1 MRLNGFVPRLVV
13 LAAVW
18 LLATATLTLAAGRQM
33 STPPTPATPAAKAA
47 AAPPA
52 VLVVPNVSGQVYVFA
67 KGILEDGGFGWQ
79 VRAGALGYPGNVVV
93 SQSPAAG
100 TRVIDTGAPRIT
112 LRLRK
117 GGAQKG
123 LPDSTSPY
131 RATPIR
137 LADLAVARPMRA
149 PAKAPAA
156 VKPRATQAAKPA
168 AKQAAKRVAAPKV
181 RTPAFTVKGAK
192 PEPIKE
198 LPLPDRAR
206 ALDRWLATKP
216 RPSDANVSRWLYQH
230 SWIVTGAK
238 FGWWHGAEALQI
250 LISADRR
257 AQSVWGIGTRSE
269 RLARATLAEV
279 EARQR

>member
-1 MRLNGFVPRLVV
+1 M
-13 LAAVW
+13 
-18 LLATATLTLAAGRQM
+18 
-33 STPPTPATPAAKAA
+33 
-47 AAPPA
+47 
-52 VLVVPNVSGQVYVFA
+52 
-67 KGILEDGGFGWQ
+67 
-79 VRAGALGYPGNVVV
+79 
-93 SQSPAAG
+93 
-100 TRVIDTGAPRIT
+100 
-112 LRLRK
+112 
-117 GGAQKG
+117 
-123 LPDSTSPY
+123 
-131 RATPIR
+131 
-137 LADLAVARPMRA
+137 
-149 PAKAPAA
+149 
-156 VKPRATQAAKPA
+156 
-168 AKQAAKRVAAPKV
+168 

-192 PEPIKE
+192 PEPMKE

>member
-33 STPPTPATPAAKAA
+33 STPPAAVTPAAKAA

-79 VRAGALGYPGNVVV
+79 VGAGAPGYPGNVVV
-93 SQSPAAG
+93 SQSPSAG
-100 TRVIDTGAPRIT
+100 TRVVDTGAPRIA

-117 GGAQKG
+117 SGAQKG
-123 LPDSTSPY
+123 LPDSASPY

-137 LADLAVARPMRA
+137 LADLAVARPLRS

-168 AKQAAKRVAAPKV
+168 TKPAARRMPKA
-181 RTPAFTVKGAK
+181 RTPDFTVAGARR
-192 PEPIKE
+192 EPLEE

-206 ALDRWLATKP
+206 ALDRWLATNP

-230 SWIVTGAK
+230 SWIVTGAE
-238 FGWWHGAEALQI
+238 FGWWHGAEALEI

-257 AQSVWGIGTRSE
+257 AQSAWGIGARSE
-269 RLARATLAEV
+269 RLARAALAEV
-279 EARQR
+279 KARQR